1 MVVLQW
7 WTSEPIWTTAE
18 RAGLRTAQFLW
29 ARCDVPV
36 NGITTQFCERF
47 EKIPGKDIFE
57 KNIKRAL
64 QKFDEGFQFVQV
76 WYNRVMINGYI
87 YLFPF
92 FQIFMQRRYL
102 LSLVRNSNCN
112 DSVITFF
119 FQSKRKIQYLEVSLS

>member
-1 MVVLQW
+1 MLQW

-47 EKIPGKDIFE
+47 EKIPGKAIFE

-76 WYNRVMINGYI
+76 
-87 YLFPF
+87 L
-92 FQIFMQRRYL
+92 
-102 LSLVRNSNCN
+102 
-112 DSVITFF
+112 FF
-119 FQSKRKIQYLEVSLS
+119 FFFSIIIGEKKV